1 VEYKK
6 KEPCGSTVMK
16 DNMWRFEFTMFA
28 YERRQQNEHHLIST
42 FGPVS
47 ITLHKVTHKGA
58 IFYLIEL
65 YELSYLLNRSS
76 YNIL

>member
-1 VEYKK
+1 
-6 KEPCGSTVMK
+6 MK

-47 ITLHKVTHKGA
+47 ITLHIKVTHKGA
-58 IFYLIEL
+58 IFYLIEKL
-65 YELSYLLNRSS
+65 ITLSFHWATSF
-76 YNIL
+76 NIPGQ